1 MQEFKEMLQK
11 NKWAILLVVA
21 TVVSVIVIAC
31 LRWWAFL
38 VLPLLAAAVLFGH
51 LLDKGGTA
59 EVRSFFERLF
69 GKRN

>member
-1 MQEFKEMLQK
+1 MQEFKEILQK
-11 NKWAILLVVA
+11 NKWAILLVLA
-21 TVVSVIVIAC
+21 TIVSVVVIAC

-51 LLDKGGTA
+51 LLDKGGTE
-59 EVRSFFERLF
+59 EVKAFFGRLF